1 MITTS
6 HRAVKELNNNSIS
19 TIFIVNTIAL
29 LIVGL
34 LIIYYVVQANIIAA
48 SSYNINL
55 LSQKLESLNDIK
67 SSLVVQKSAKEDLVK
82 VLDFALSQNMVEAKN
97 AIYIF
102 ENPDV
107 ALRP

>member
-97 AIYIF
+97 AIYFF

>member
-67 SSLVVQKSAKEDLVK
+67 SSLAVQKSAKEDPVK

-97 AIYIF
+97 AIYFF